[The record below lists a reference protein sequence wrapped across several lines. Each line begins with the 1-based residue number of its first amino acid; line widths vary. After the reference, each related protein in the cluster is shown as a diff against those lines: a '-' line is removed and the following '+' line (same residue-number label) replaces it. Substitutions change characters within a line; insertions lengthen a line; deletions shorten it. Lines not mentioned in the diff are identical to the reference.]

1 VFPKVWVCGAV
12 AFPPEMKQGRSGAFL
27 SFKIKHGKQIQD
39 RQTGQPKTIQ
49 GYTRCVMFGDRG
61 AEAAKRIEQGT
72 IVEINGELSQRKDD
86 EGREWTSVVVK
97 ELGVPAQDTADQPKS
112 DRGYWRDPGTQP
124 QHAQPVQSAG
134 NERGMVETA
143 PARVPQP
150 QPVRHQTA
158 PPQYAQATLAPQ
170 GNPYGDDDIP
180 F

>member
-1 VFPKVWVCGAV
+1 MLKVWGCGAV

-124 QHAQPVQSAG
+124 QHAQPQP
-134 NERGMVETA
+134 
-143 PARVPQP
+143 PAPQP